1 MKKII
6 NSAYGLEKRKY
17 AREEVERILTEEKN
31 KFVAETEILKNA
43 ISELK
48 NENERLS
55 SELDGF
61 KEKNAVI
68 EAAIKDSK
76 EKALEI
82 ERKADLRY
90 SLVIEKLK
98 AFSDKWR
105 VYFDYL
111 REKYPLYSVV
121 KQSAELKDKMT
132 ELLNA
137 GDDKKTV
144 DVLEFELN
152 GITNGA
158 NRAPF
163 DPKEKIR
170 EYVAATED
178 NGFDLNE
185 VLNPGQLRL
194 EDLCKE
200 LGLTE

>member
-31 KFVAETEILKNA
+31 KFAAETEILKNA

-55 SELDGF
+55 LELDAF

-68 EAAIKDSK
+68 EAAIKDSE
-76 EKALEI
+76 EKALDI

-105 VYFDYL
+105 GYFDYL

-121 KQSAELKDKMT
+121 KQSSELKDKMT
-132 ELLNA
+132 ELLN
-137 GDDKKTV
+137 GCDDKKTV
-144 DVLEFELN
+144 DVLEFNLN
-152 GITNGA
+152 GLTNGA
-158 NRAPF
+158 NRTTF